1 VKGLS
6 ILVCCALQE
15 DRKLGAAAAW
25 ENKTDSRIQ
34 ENKLQQRFAALKAQ
48 ADADL
53 AARQD
58 KLAQQ
63 LHAEEQAL
71 KQELISCQT
80 TPAQR
85 RAQMAARGHDLAS
98 RREAERQQLA
108 AALLDQSFRDNCDPL
123 RERNSR
129 RLVYRT
135 AQEREQQV
143 CLALGVVE
151 RCISPYPS
159 MQQVHCQCMKLVVHT
174 VYEVGAVTPS
184 LCVARQ
190 LAPYYLRTNI
200 IKPVLLTVCCCL
212 SGARETCHQH
222 DAGGRAAHV

>member
-1 VKGLS
+1 M
-6 ILVCCALQE
+6 QE

-25 ENKTDSRIQ
+25 ENKTDSRIE
-34 ENKLQQRFAALKAQ
+34 ENKLQQRFAALKAH

-85 RAQMAARGHDLAS
+85 RAQMAARAHVLAR
-98 RREAERQQLA
+98 RREAEQQQLA
-108 AALLDQSFRDNCDPL
+108 AALMDQSFRDNCDPL

-143 CLALGVVE
+143 CLA
-151 RCISPYPS
+151 C
-159 MQQVHCQCMKLVVHT
+159 
-174 VYEVGAVTPS
+174 
-184 LCVARQ
+184 
-190 LAPYYLRTNI
+190 
-200 IKPVLLTVCCCL
+200 
-212 SGARETCHQH
+212 
-222 DAGGRAAHV
+222 

>member
-1 VKGLS
+1 
-6 ILVCCALQE
+6 LQE

-25 ENKTDSRIQ
+25 ENKTDSRMEQ
-34 ENKLQQRFAALKAQ
+34 NKLQQRFAALKAQ

-53 AARQD
+53 GARQD

-85 RAQMAARGHDLAS
+85 RAQMAARAHDLAR

-108 AALLDQSFRDNCDPL
+108 AALMDQSFRDNCDPL
-123 RERNSR
+123 RERESR

-143 CLALGVVE
+143 CLGVRVVLSAAGCHILACSRCTVVWGWCCQPYDCVWLGQAAG
-151 RCISPYPS
+151 SS
-159 MQQVHCQCMKLVVHT
+159 L
-174 VYEVGAVTPS
+174 YES
-184 LCVARQ
+184 KRHD
-190 LAPYYLRTNI
+190 N
-200 IKPVLLTVCCCL
+200 VCCC
-212 SGARETCHQH
+212 SCAVHQVQEKLAISMMQEEERRMFDTMH
-222 DAGGRAAHV
+222 EAEYRKMKTRWG